1 MYTQHSDTARETA
14 VIEIIP
20 PGPGSGPDLTLVL
33 EVMVR
38 RRMSLDELAVSWGD
52 VLMGKVDQ
60 TRQVVT
66 FPAAFGVVGTV
77 PAPEAAGPE
86 GVTSGPEASGSS
98 ASGPSGSSGPSA
110 SGGNQGL

>member
-1 MYTQHSDTARETA
+1 M
-14 VIEIIP
+14 
-20 PGPGSGPDLTLVL
+20 
-33 EVMVR
+33 R
-38 RRMSLDELAVSWGD
+38 RRMSLGELAGSEGD

-86 GVTSGPEASGSS
+86 GATSGPEASGSS
-98 ASGPSGSSGPSA
+98 ASGPSASGPSASGPSASGPSA
-110 SGGNQGL
+110 SGGN